1 MPNLRHLSI
10 GDKRS
15 NKYVHPDKRKSINDV
30 DVHCIEKC
38 TNLESLSIVNQSN
51 MTDIDLSGLTKLSDL
66 CINNNM
72 NLVTIGGIDKL
83 SNLSY
88 LTCYGN
94 GALEEFNGLDQAII
108 QNKDNLNELKLDV
121 LLFPKAIGYKPAS
134 GKYKQEATETLEFLA
149 NSYVPVKWCE
159 SLTNTK
165 TTEINHPQ
173 MLTMHNKACRIL
185 NETCPRCYGV
195 RDTVLAVE
203 RYLAE
208 NVTYDYEGKKGR
220 HRVIDIELGGKKEKL
235 AVGPKNGTNGAYNCL
250 MENTCV
256 CEGYTRG
263 EQYLLGLRGIKTRA
277 VSCIAGKDTMGM
289 SDHTKNDTG
298 NSQYHFPKD
307 WNHSIICITDYYCLY
322 SDPCWNAGCYQ
333 SGDKTLPY
341 SLLTKSEMSKDHT
354 LSFEERNVDNNT
366 LSLERKY
373 VEESIRYNTLFR
385 NSKANEVS
393 AQRATVQQNVLGLV
407 RGKDGK
413 TY

>member
-1 MPNLRHLSI
+1 MDDTETIKLPISLGIMVAQKLKNEHGIDKWKDGTILSCCFTKEELSKIKSLEVTDCGRGCLEGIEKLPNLRHLSI

-263 EQYLLGLRGIKTRA
+263 EQYLLGLIVLFPVLQVKTLWECLTIRRRT
-277 VSCIAGKDTMGM
+277 IGPQNIT
-289 SDHTKNDTG
+289 
-298 NSQYHFPKD
+298 FPKMG
-307 WNHSIICITDYYCLY
+307 IIVSSVLRTITACTV
-322 SDPCWNAGCYQ
+322 
-333 SGDKTLPY
+333 TLVGMP
-341 SLLTKSEMSKDHT
+341 DA
-354 LSFEERNVDNNT
+354 
-366 LSLERKY
+366 
-373 VEESIRYNTLFR
+373 IRVVIKLCRIVF
-385 NSKANEVS
+385 
-393 AQRATVQQNVLGLV
+393 
-407 RGKDGK
+407 
-413 TY
+413 